1 MRHLLTWI
9 VSLVSAMLI
18 GYGAALI
25 LPVPA
30 LPPQSHWHP
39 QAIAPQPPPAFE
51 VQGIGWAGTRT
62 PAFDDTIAFFQ
73 EVLHLPLSL
82 QSEQFAEFQLPGGD
96 RLGITKAKRLELGGR
111 QGPQF
116 EFLVSDIQAAK
127 NALTASGVSFLG
139 DIRRDETSGIDWIQF
154 WGPDGYIYGLTSVP
168 KSR

>member
-1 MRHLLTWI
+1 MLYFFTWI

-25 LPVPA
+25 LPLPA
-30 LPPQSHWHP
+30 LLSQPHWHP
-39 QAIAPQPPPAFE
+39 QAIAPQTPAFE

-73 EVLHLPLSL
+73 AVLHLPLSL

-127 NALTASGVSFLG
+127 DALAASGVSFLG
-139 DIRRDETSGIDWIQF
+139 DIHRDETSGIDWVQF